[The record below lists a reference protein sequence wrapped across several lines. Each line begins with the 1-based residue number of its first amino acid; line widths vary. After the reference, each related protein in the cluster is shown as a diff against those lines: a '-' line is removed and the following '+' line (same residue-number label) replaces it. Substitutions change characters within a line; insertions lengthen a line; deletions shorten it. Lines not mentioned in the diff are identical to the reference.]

1 MDGARPMTA
10 ERSPEE
16 RIAAL
21 ERENEALRSANA
33 RLMRERLGS
42 ANTAAA
48 TRLVEPARRRS
59 GLVEA
64 VRAPLAKAR
73 LALRRVLL
81 RLLR

>member
-1 MDGARPMTA
+1 MSTEPT
-10 ERSPEE
+10 PEE

-33 RLMRERLGS
+33 RLMRDRLGS

-48 TRLVEPARRRS
+48 TRLVPPARRRPAVVE
-59 GLVEA
+59 LV
-64 VRAPLAKAR
+64 RTPFAKAR

>member
-1 MDGARPMTA
+1 MTA

-48 TRLVEPARRRS
+48 TRLVEPARQRS

-64 VRAPLAKAR
+64 VRSPLAKAR
-73 LALRRVLL
+73 LGLRRVLL

>member
-1 MDGARPMTA
+1 MSPEPT
-10 ERSPEE
+10 PEE

-21 ERENEALRSANA
+21 ERENEALRSANS

-48 TRLVEPARRRS
+48 TRLVEPARKRP
-59 GLVEA
+59 GVAEA
-64 VRAPLAKAR
+64 VRAPFAKAR

>member
-1 MDGARPMTA
+1 M
-10 ERSPEE
+10 SPEPDPQQ
-16 RIAAL
+16 RIADL
-21 ERENEALRSANA
+21 ERENEALRSANS

-48 TRLVEPARRRS
+48 TKLVEPARKRP

-64 VRAPLAKAR
+64 VRGPLAKAR

>member
-1 MDGARPMTA
+1 MSTEPT
-10 ERSPEE
+10 PQE

-48 TRLVEPARRRS
+48 TRLVPPARKRPAAI
-59 GLVEA
+59 EA
-64 VRAPLAKAR
+64 VRSPLAKAR

>member
-1 MDGARPMTA
+1 MTP
-10 ERSPEE
+10 EPTSEE

-48 TRLVEPARRRS
+48 TRLVPPARQR
-59 GLVEA
+59 LVAVEL
-64 VRAPLAKAR
+64 VRAPFAKAR